1 MYQRESMPYFGGLV
15 SFFRSPGIE
24 VEDVT
29 EGLAVV
35 AGVPID
41 NGIPQG
47 RVGARF
53 GPRAIREA
61 SLAGRGQYETA
72 IDSTRI
78 HVDTGEAIRLKDA
91 GSPLCWAATTT
102 CPTRHSPA
110 SQGVWRRGS
119 TASGWDTSTST
130 ATRTSA
136 TRPAAWA
143 GGTRTGRW

>member
-1 MYQRESMPYFGGLV
+1 MYQRESMPYYGGLV

-61 SLAGRGQYETA
+61 SLAGRGQFETA

-78 HVDTGEAIRLKDA
+78 HVDTGEAIRLKDELKLA
-91 GSPLCWAATTT
+91 DLGDFNIYPTDLMRTTE
-102 CPTRHSPA
+102 SVI
-110 SQGVWRRGS
+110 QGM
-119 TASGWDTSTST
+119 SGW
-130 ATRTSA
+130 
-136 TRPAAWA
+136 
-143 GGTRTGRW
+143 